1 VSRRLREHGAVIVDA
16 DLLAREV
23 VAPGTEGLAEVVAAF
38 GNDVLGPDGGLDRPK
53 LGAVVFADPAQR
65 QRLEA
70 IIHPR
75 VRARAAE
82 LEADAKPH
90 AVVVHD
96 IPLLVET
103 GQAARFDVVLVVDVP
118 PDVQLDRLTRRRR
131 MTEEEARA
139 RIASQA
145 TRDDRLAAADV
156 VIDNSGSLADL
167 DARVAAVWGQ
177 LAARARDTRG

>member
-1 VSRRLREHGAVIVDA
+1 
-16 DLLAREV
+16 
-23 VAPGTEGLAEVVAAF
+23 
-38 GNDVLGPDGGLDRPK
+38 
-53 LGAVVFADPAQR
+53 
-65 QRLEA
+65 
-70 IIHPR
+70 
-75 VRARAAE
+75 
-82 LEADAKPH
+82 
-90 AVVVHD
+90 VHD